1 MTRNSK
7 VEKMRPFK
15 LVIFDCDGV
24 LVDSERLT
32 NQVFID
38 MLAVEGVNITLH
50 EIMENYVGI
59 PLLDGIA
66 LLEKLHQFKLPED
79 FITRFNQ
86 QSMAVLESELQP
98 ISGVE
103 KVIRN
108 LQMPFCVA
116 SNSRTEKVRAMLK
129 ITGLFDYFNG
139 KIFTASQVKHP
150 KPAPDIYLYA
160 ARAFNIAP
168 SDCLVIED
176 TSVGVT
182 AAKVAG
188 MTVLGYAAQTSAT
201 RLLEA
206 GAHDVFADMKALPM
220 LIEHGKKPNTLQNT
234 LESQHQSNTQLMA

>member
-1 MTRNSK
+1 
-7 VEKMRPFK
+7 
-15 LVIFDCDGV
+15 
-24 LVDSERLT
+24 
-32 NQVFID
+32 
-38 MLAVEGVNITLH
+38 
-50 EIMENYVGI
+50 
-59 PLLDGIA
+59 
-66 LLEKLHQFKLPED
+66 
-79 FITRFNQ
+79 
-86 QSMAVLESELQP
+86 MAVLESELQP

>member
-1 MTRNSK
+1 MQ
-7 VEKMRPFK
+7 PFK
-15 LVIFDCDGV
+15 LIIFDCDGV
-24 LVDSERLT
+24 LVNSERLT

-38 MLAVEGVNITLH
+38 MLALEGINITLN

-66 LLEKLHQFKLPED
+66 LLEKQHQIKFSKD
-79 FITRFNQ
+79 FISKFNQ
-86 QSMAVLESELQP
+86 KSMAMLESNLRS

-108 LQMPFCVA
+108 LQLPFCVA
-116 SNSRTEKVRAMLK
+116 SNSHTEKVRAMLK

-139 KIFTASQVKHP
+139 KIFTASQVKQP
-150 KPAPDIYLYA
+150 KPAPDVYLYA
-160 ARAFNIAP
+160 ARAFNTMP

-176 TSVGVT
+176 TSVGIT
-182 AAKVAG
+182 AAKAAG

-206 GAHDVFADMKALPM
+206 GAHNVFKAMKELPM
-220 LIEHGKKPNTLQNT
+220 LIQQVKNPITLLNSQ
-234 LESQHQSNTQLMA
+234 ESQHQSNTQLMA